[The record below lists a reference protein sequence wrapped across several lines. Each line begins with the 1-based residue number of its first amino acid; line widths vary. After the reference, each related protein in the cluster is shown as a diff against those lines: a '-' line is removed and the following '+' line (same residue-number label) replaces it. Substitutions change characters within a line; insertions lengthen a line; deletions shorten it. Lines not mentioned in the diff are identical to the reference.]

1 MSEGVNSAEDVLG
14 GGAYGIGILDDIAEG
29 VAQRL
34 VAKIE
39 EAESVGVAI
48 DGGFGLD
55 AETVHDDFGAAPL
68 QEGLVDFVA
77 ASVFADLATEAVMG
91 EVYLVAFARVG
102 GVVGEFG
109 LLTAG

>member
-14 GGAYGIGILDDIAEG
+14 GRAYGIGILDDIAEG

-39 EAESVGVAI
+39 EAESVGVVI

-77 ASVFADLATEAVMG
+77 ASVFADLAAEAVMG
-91 EVYLVAFARVG
+91 EVYLVAFCESWRG
-102 GVVGEFG
+102 GGESSDF
-109 LLTAG
+109 